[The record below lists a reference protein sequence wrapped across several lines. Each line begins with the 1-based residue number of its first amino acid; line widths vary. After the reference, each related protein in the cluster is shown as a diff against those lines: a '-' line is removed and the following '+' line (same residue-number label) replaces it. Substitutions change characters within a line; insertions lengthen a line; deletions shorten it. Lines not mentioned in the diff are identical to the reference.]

1 LNSGTWTGFGSGSS
15 GAIISTSAAGS
26 PARFSIGY
34 ADSGDGTGV
43 NTNPNTVELKFTLAA
58 DASNFGNPQ
67 VSWDKSASETNYDGQ
82 VSLADFGILTSTFG
96 QPLPTIAAAGSP
108 RRGYACG

>member
-1 LNSGTWTGFGSGSS
+1 MNSGTWTGFGSGSS

-58 DASNFGNPQ
+58 DANL
-67 VSWDKSASETNYDGQ
+67 DGQ
-82 VSLADFGILTSTFG
+82 VSLADFGILTGNFG
-96 QPLPTIAAAGSP
+96 NPQAAFAHGRRCRRV